1 MYLSY
6 YERNWFVPALLWDE
20 LICSCPV
27 MRGTDL
33 FLSCYVEELNCFSPV
48 MRGSDLFL
56 FYFERNGSVLTLL
69 WEELICFF
77 MFLIKT
83 GKFSSIPTALLCGQK
98 IPTFHPVLL
107 WGHGNVPYF
116 HSCPVMRIENVPQL
130 NSCIFMRVKCPIFPF
145 LSRRPTSIRLE
156 MKLGRLVNVF
166 YEARISN
173 TRPEATQ
180 NTWANF
186 CSLQAACLKRFEPV
200 TFAPWHS
207 HLRQCT
213 A

>member
-1 MYLSY
+1 MRAENSH
-6 YERNWFVPALLWDE
+6 
-20 LICSCPV
+20 ISSCPV
-27 MRGTDL
+27 MRAWKCPIFP
-33 FLSCYVEELNCFSPV
+33 FLS
-48 MRGSDLFL
+48 
-56 FYFERNGSVLTLL
+56 FYEGRK
-69 WEELICFF
+69 C
-77 MFLIKT
+77 
-83 GKFSSIPTALLCGQK
+83 
-98 IPTFHPVLL
+98 PTFHPVLL

-186 CSLQAACLKRFEPV
+186 CSLQAAWLKRFEPV

-207 HLRQCT
+207 HLQST